1 MNKRFFKTVS
11 LAALTFLFG
20 WQQSSA
26 QTPRP
31 EYPRPQFE
39 RAEWKNLNGTWT
51 YSFDFGR
58 TGSEKDWQNSK
69 GFDGKITVPFC
80 PESQL
85 SGVGYTDF
93 INTLWYQRTIEVPAD
108 WAGKNILLHF
118 GAVDYKATVYVDG
131 NRVGIH
137 YGMGSSFEM
146 DITKFVQAGKSAN
159 LVLRVDDDLRDG
171 KQPGGKQSLAL
182 KSRGCLYT
190 RTTGIWQTVWLEPVD
205 PQALKTVVAT
215 PDIDQQQLVV
225 RPEFYQEGNGNLFS
239 VQVLD
244 GKKVVSKATIT
255 ATNGS
260 IAVLP
265 IKKPK
270 LWSPET
276 PNLYD
281 VVYKVTDKDGK
292 VIDEVKSY
300 VGMRKVHLANGYF
313 YLNNQPYFQRL
324 VLDQGFYPDGI
335 WTAPSDD
342 ALKQDIEM
350 SKAVGFNGAR
360 LHQKVFEERYY
371 YWADKLGY
379 ITWGEQ
385 GNWGMNENDDIA
397 ARNFISEWA
406 EIVVRDRNHP
416 SLVTWTPFNET
427 WSARDGNYLHMMED
441 VYNITKAMDPTRPIN
456 DASGDCHVKT
466 DIWSVHDY
474 SRDPATLIKNHTF
487 EAGKEPYR
495 NKADKKFLAK
505 YDGQPYMVDEFGG
518 LPWIKESERGTS
530 WGYGGNIDSMED
542 FYSILEKE
550 IDAIAAC
557 KHIIGYCYTQ
567 ITDVEQEKNGVYYY
581 DRSKKFDTE
590 RLKAIFAKI
599 PSIIENPQDLSDWKK
614 K

>member
-93 INTLWYQRTIEVPAD
+93 INTLWYQRTIEIPAD

-146 DITKFVQAGKSAN
+146 DITKFVQAGKSTN

-171 KQPGGKQSLAL
+171 KQPGGKQSPAL
-182 KSRGCLYT
+182 NSQGCLYT

-427 WSARDGNYLHMMED
+427 WGAQDGNYLHMMED

-456 DASGDCHVKT
+456 DASGDSHVKT

-505 YDGQPYMVDEFGG
+505 YDGQPYMIDEFGG

-557 KHIIGYCYTQ
+557 KHIVGYCYTQ

>member
-1 MNKRFFKTVS
+1 MKRFFKTAS
-11 LAALTFLFG
+11 LAVLAFLFG

-93 INTLWYQRTIEVPAD
+93 INTLWYQRTIEIPAD

-270 LWSPET
+270 LWSPSNSST
-276 PNLYD
+276 
-281 VVYKVTDKDGK
+281 
-292 VIDEVKSY
+292 
-300 VGMRKVHLANGYF
+300 LAG
-313 YLNNQPYFQRL
+313 
-324 VLDQGFYPDGI
+324 
-335 WTAPSDD
+335 
-342 ALKQDIEM
+342 LK
-350 SKAVGFNGAR
+350 N
-360 LHQKVFEERYY
+360 
-371 YWADKLGY
+371 
-379 ITWGEQ
+379 
-385 GNWGMNENDDIA
+385 
-397 ARNFISEWA
+397 
-406 EIVVRDRNHP
+406 
-416 SLVTWTPFNET
+416 
-427 WSARDGNYLHMMED
+427 
-441 VYNITKAMDPTRPIN
+441 
-456 DASGDCHVKT
+456 
-466 DIWSVHDY
+466 
-474 SRDPATLIKNHTF
+474 TL
-487 EAGKEPYR
+487 
-495 NKADKKFLAK
+495 L
-505 YDGQPYMVDEFGG
+505 
-518 LPWIKESERGTS
+518 S
-530 WGYGGNIDSMED
+530 
-542 FYSILEKE
+542 
-550 IDAIAAC
+550 
-557 KHIIGYCYTQ
+557 
-567 ITDVEQEKNGVYYY
+567 
-581 DRSKKFDTE
+581 
-590 RLKAIFAKI
+590 
-599 PSIIENPQDLSDWKK
+599 DLSVNEEQ
-614 K
+614 